1 MKVAGAN
8 NKEATDLGLALVN
21 ADYRSHYSHGLNRL
35 EFYFNDMRA
44 GAIDSSSNKQV
55 NICHANSKD
64 IKSEIYFKIRF
75 HSEFPSPCLCN
86 FDRLSFHL
94 RLVEQGPLVPFRVFH
109 L

>member
-55 NICHANSKD
+55 NI
-64 IKSEIYFKIRF
+64 
-75 HSEFPSPCLCN
+75 
-86 FDRLSFHL
+86 
-94 RLVEQGPLVPFRVFH
+94 
-109 L
+109 